1 MTLFYKYPSL
11 TNHYS
16 IKKSR
21 SLATYLDGD
30 KADTLFYATEKID
43 GSNIQL
49 SFDSSTGE
57 YEFYK
62 RSGEFNLDDKPFSE
76 IPNLIDPATIHDIID
91 KYVELYPE
99 YVGAKVHLYGELF
112 GYGIQK
118 QDTDLAKSKQ
128 RGIRFYDMLIE
139 DWDNY
144 FVVAGAYD
152 LLDILPEQHQ
162 PHSIEQGAAK
172 TLSAWLANE
181 PSEVSFYG
189 GVNEGYVYKP
199 VMEHKYD
206 PEAGN
211 YVAVKHKTN
220 AYLEVTKAPKP
231 TRTYI
236 VDNPEL
242 VMDMTRYVTK
252 QRVYN
257 VISRAEVEVNF
268 KNFGILKKLVNADI
282 IEEYIRDEQP
292 DYTEQEVTTAANK
305 ELNKLIT
312 GVVREVIQETMV
324 ID

>member
-30 KADTLFYATEKID
+30 KALTLFYATEKID

-62 RSGEFNLDDKPFSE
+62 RSGEFNMEDKPFSE
-76 IPNLIDPATIHDIID
+76 IPNLIDPATIHDIIY
-91 KYVELYPE
+91 KYTKLYPE
-99 YVGAKVHLYGELF
+99 YVGKKVHLYGELF

-118 QDTDLAKSKQ
+118 QDTDLAKNKQ

-139 DWDNY
+139 VGNN

-152 LLDILPEQHQ
+152 LLDILPEQYQ
-162 PHSIEQGAAK
+162 PHIIGQGARR
-172 TLSAWLANE
+172 TLSAWLTDN
-181 PSEVSFYG
+181 PSKVSFYG

-199 VMEHKYD
+199 VAEHTYD

-211 YVAVKHKTN
+211 YVAIKHKTN

-257 VISRAEVEVNF
+257 VISHAEVEVNF

-292 DYTEQEVTTAANK
+292 KYTEQEVTTAANK
-305 ELNKLIT
+305 ELNKLIAD
-312 GVVREVIQETMV
+312 VVRKVIKELMV
-324 ID
+324 VD

>member
-30 KADTLFYATEKID
+30 KAHTLFYATEKID

-62 RSGEFNLDDKPFSE
+62 RSGEFNPDDMPFSE
-76 IPNLIDPATIHDIID
+76 IPNLIDPATIHDMVD

-99 YVGAKVHLYGELF
+99 YVDAKVHLYGELF

-118 QDTDLAKSKQ
+118 QDTNLAKDKQ
-128 RGIRFYDMLIE
+128 RGIRFYDMIIE
-139 DWDNY
+139 HGNS
-144 FVVAGAYD
+144 FLAAGGSE
-152 LLDILPEQHQ
+152 LLDIVPEQHQ
-162 PHSIEQGAAK
+162 PHLIEKGATK
-172 TLSAWLANE
+172 TLSEWLASDPNDE
-181 PSEVSFYG
+181 SFYG

-199 VMEHKYD
+199 IFEHTYD

-211 YVAVKHKTN
+211 YVAIKHKTK

-231 TRTYI
+231 TKTYI
-236 VDNPEL
+236 MNNPEL

-257 VISRAEVEVNF
+257 VISHAEVEVNF
-268 KNFGILKKLVNADI
+268 KNFGALKKLVNADI
-282 IEEYIRDEQP
+282 IEEYLRDEQP
-292 DYTEQEVTTAANK
+292 DYTEQEIVTAVNK

>member
-21 SLATYLDGD
+21 SLAAYIDGD

-43 GSNIQL
+43 GANIQL
-49 SFDSSTGE
+49 SFNASTGE

-62 RSGEFNLDDKPFSE
+62 RSGAFNIKVKPFSE
-76 IPNLIDPATIHDIID
+76 IPNLIDPATIHDILD
-91 KYVELYPE
+91 KYVEVYPE
-99 YVGAKVHLYGELF
+99 YVGSNVHLYGELF

-128 RGIRFYDMLIE
+128 KGIRFYDMLIE
-139 DWDNY
+139 DGDD

-162 PHSIEQGAAK
+162 PHSIEQGAMK
-172 TLSAWLANE
+172 TLSEWLANN

-199 VMEHKYD
+199 VTEHTYN

-211 YVAVKHKTN
+211 YVAIKHKTN

-242 VMDMTRYVTK
+242 VIDMTRYVTK

-257 VISRAEVEVNF
+257 VISHAEVEVNF
-268 KNFGILKKLVNADI
+268 KNFGALKKLVNADI
-282 IEEYIRDEQP
+282 IKEYIRDEQP
-292 DYTEQEVTTAANK
+292 DYTEEEVTTATNK
-305 ELNKLIT
+305 ELNKLIV

-324 ID
+324 VE